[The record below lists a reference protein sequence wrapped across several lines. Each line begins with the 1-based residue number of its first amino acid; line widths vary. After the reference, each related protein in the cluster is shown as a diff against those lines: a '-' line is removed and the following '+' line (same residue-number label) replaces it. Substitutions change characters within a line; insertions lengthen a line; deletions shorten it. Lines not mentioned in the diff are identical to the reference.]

1 MNVNSVLFIVVKK
14 GCPTSSS
21 TWHKLIGWK
30 RNYAKSTGCLH
41 SHIQSTSHSD
51 LIEIAKVKY
60 HEVVTGIFFS
70 LDWPDRFQTS
80 TFCDFCSLFPQI
92 KFSQRLNNW
101 ECECAEKQE
110 INRNGKLL
118 TYSVHISHQYYVTE
132 TYIQEL
138 RAKLY
143 IFVSKRSKKT
153 VW

>member
-70 LDWPDRFQTS
+70 LTDLIVFRLPPS
-80 TFCDFCSLFPQI
+80 VISVP
-92 KFSQRLNNW
+92 FSHRL
-101 ECECAEKQE
+101 
-110 INRNGKLL
+110 
-118 TYSVHISHQYYVTE
+118 SSH
-132 TYIQEL
+132 
-138 RAKLY
+138 RG
-143 IFVSKRSKKT
+143 
-153 VW
+153 